1 MTKRNGQAIRAAD
14 PAVTQDLG
22 PSVPEARTEAFGRP
36 RAEDFRAAGDSAL
49 GGANG
54 PGFAAAPT
62 EGEPKK
68 SEGLFGDLSLA
79 QVIAGAL
86 AAVTSMLLS
95 SYIGIAG
102 SVIGVA
108 VASIVSAVSSQVYKK
123 MISASANKISDA
135 AGLGP
140 SHDSG
145 DARAAN
151 GDYVRELHVPGEAGV
166 VPAGSSP
173 AASHNPLPP
182 ASALW
187 KARSQRRRKKEIQRN
202 AIIVSIVSALVAIAV
217 CAAAIQ
223 LVTAGEGLGEKPQ
236 HATVSKVSTT
246 SDAGYPAGGSDSE
259 GAASTEQDVSSAN
272 GGSASSGSEN
282 TGSAAGE
289 SGTGES
295 GSGADSNGTGGAG
308 DTGSSEGSESGTEGS
323 GSDSSGSGSG
333 SSGSDSDSASGG
345 SGSGGSSSASPNA
358 SS

>member
-1 MTKRNGQAIRAAD
+1 MTKRNGQATRAAD
-14 PAVTQDLG
+14 PAATQDLG

-36 RAEDFRAAGDSAL
+36 RAEDFRAAGNPAL
-49 GGANG
+49 GAVNG
-54 PGFAAAPT
+54 PGSTTVPT
-62 EGEPKK
+62 EEEPKK

-151 GDYVRELHVPGEAGV
+151 GDYVRDLHVPGEARV
-166 VPAGSSP
+166 VPVGSSP

-236 HATVSKVSTT
+236 HATVSRVSAG
-246 SDAGYPAGGSDSE
+246 SDAGYSAGGSGSGD
-259 GAASTEQDVSSAN
+259 ADSTEQDASSAN
-272 GGSASSGSEN
+272 GDSASSGSEN
-282 TGSAAGE
+282 TGGAAGE

-323 GSDSSGSGSG
+323 GSDSSGSGS
-333 SSGSDSDSASGG
+333 SGSDSDSASGG
-345 SGSGGSSSASPNA
+345 SGSGGSSSTSPNA